1 MAFEIQILAWDSH
14 NHVAELSRLMESQ
27 PTDNFIAM
35 DNNILVPGM
44 HIDETLYYSTVVNI
58 D

>member
-1 MAFEIQILAWDSH
+1 MVMEIQILAWDRH
-14 NHVAELSRLMESQ
+14 NHVAGLNRLMESQ
-27 PTDNFIAM
+27 PTDNLITM

-44 HIDETLYYSTVVNI
+44 HIDETLYYSIVVNI